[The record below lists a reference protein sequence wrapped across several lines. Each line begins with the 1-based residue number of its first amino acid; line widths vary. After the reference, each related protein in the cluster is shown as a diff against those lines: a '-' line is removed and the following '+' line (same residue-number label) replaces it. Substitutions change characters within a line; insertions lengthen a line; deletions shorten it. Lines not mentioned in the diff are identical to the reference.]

1 MPLQNKFTNSFIMPT
16 MCQLKTI
23 SKTANPDA
31 DYFFALCWVTAVKCK
46 VSARYFVCIN
56 STLEQLS

>member
-1 MPLQNKFTNSFIMPT
+1 MPT

-31 DYFFALCWVTAVKCK
+31 DYFFVLCWVTAVKCK
-46 VSARYFVCIN
+46 ASARYFVCIN